1 MVQVRRLERE
11 DVKALAD
18 MAKECFS
25 VPWTPKAF
33 AELVEDENSRYL
45 VAILQDE
52 VVGCCGV
59 TNAYGDGDI
68 NIVMVSEAHRGQGIA
83 KRMLE
88 ELLLCGKELGIGDYT
103 LEVRVSNT
111 VAIHVYE
118 TLGFVSEGIRPRFY
132 EKPVEDAMIMWRRQ

>member
-1 MVQVRRLERE
+1 MVQIRRLKKD
-11 DVKALAD
+11 DVKALAK

-25 VPWTPKAF
+25 VPWTEQAF

-45 VAILQDE
+45 VAQLQGE

-68 NIVMVSEAHRGQGIA
+68 NIVMVSEEYRGQGIA

-88 ELLLCGKELGIGDYT
+88 ELLRCGKELGIGDYT
-103 LEVRVSNT
+103 LEVRVSNET
-111 VAIHVYE
+111 AIHVYE
-118 TLGFVSEGIRPRFY
+118 KLGFVSEGIRPRFY